1 MQIQRSIVR
10 WTYKQ
15 HFYIMKVGLARVSSI
30 GQNLDSQI
38 IALKEYG
45 CEKIFEEKK
54 SGTKAEG
61 REVLREWIDFMREN
75 DEAVVTRIDRCSR
88 SVLDLQLIVK
98 ELEDKGVTFSAT
110 EQSINTKTPEGKCF
124 LNMLSVFSEFETNL
138 RRERQMDGIKA
149 NKDKFKGRGQTID
162 AERIKT
168 LKNEGW
174 GATKIAKEM
183 NIDRTSVYRLL
194 KSVQRV

>member
-1 MQIQRSIVR
+1 
-10 WTYKQ
+10 
-15 HFYIMKVGLARVSSI
+15 MKVGLARVSSV
-30 GQNLDSQI
+30 GQNLDRQI

-45 CEKIFEEKK
+45 CEKIFQEKK

-61 REVLREWIDFMREN
+61 REVLREWIDFLREN

-88 SVLDLQLIVK
+88 SVLDLQLIVR
-98 ELEDKGVTFSAT
+98 ELEGKGVTFAAT
-110 EQSINTKTPEGKCF
+110 EQSIDTKTPEGKCF
-124 LNMLSVFSEFETNL
+124 LNMLSVFSEFETSI
-138 RRERQMDGIKA
+138 RRERQMSGIKA
-149 NKDKFKGRGQTID
+149 NLHKFKGRGQTID
-162 AERIKT
+162 AQRIKT

-194 KSVQRV
+194 KKVAV